1 MLFTFTSP
9 NEDPFKKSTL
19 KNPKSNVCFGGTLP
33 SCLRGFLE
41 APPLSSAQG
50 TWHPVLSVPTGPWPA
65 NGGIGGGWESSSVIR
80 LRVA

>member
-1 MLFTFTSP
+1 MCVLVELSHPVFEVSWR
-9 NEDPFKKSTL
+9 
-19 KNPKSNVCFGGTLP
+19 LP
-33 SCLRGFLE
+33 SALCSALC
-41 APPLSSAQG
+41 PSAQG